1 MPTGKL
7 NFTICPM
14 TWMEIFVWIGWILRP
29 KLFEVALNLLRSKW
43 IDFQVMEHAPLQSLV
58 ECLKDASLRSSLSV
72 RHLCDLAKQICDGMM
87 YLEQHRLVHGNL
99 AARNILVISIYQ
111 VWLRQRWKCLSCN
124 QCSIFNAIMPSSEN
138 FKVNEWLKSDYYLI
152 FCIFDKFL
160 LNALMTFPTKLEI
173 LLWTFLIGYTWS

>member
-1 MPTGKL
+1 MPDDLAGNLCT
-7 NFTICPM
+7 
-14 TWMEIFVWIGWILRP
+14 IGWILWP
-29 KLFEVALNLLRSKW
+29 KPFEEVALNLLRSKW

-111 VWLRQRWKCLSCN
+111 VWIRQHGKCLSCN
-124 QCSIFNAIMPSSEN
+124 QCIFDAIVPFSEWVIKIRFLFN
-138 FKVNEWLKSDYYLI
+138 FY
-152 FCIFDKFL
+152 IFDKFL
-160 LNALMTFPTKLEI
+160 LNAFMTFPWPNLKFYYEL
-173 LLWTFLIGYTWS
+173 F